1 METVFGLPAHP
12 LIIHAVTVLLPLS
25 AAGAVVIAL
34 SPTWR
39 ARIGWL
45 VVGLAGLGVV
55 AAWLAQES
63 GEVLEEA
70 IEEAEGVSPLL
81 EAHTKLGD
89 TAMFWVVPLF
99 LVVLGF
105 MAYHE
110 YRKRNSMPALTP
122 GAPIALALVAL
133 VVVASVATTVQV
145 VRIGH
150 SGAKAT
156 WEDVKIVPGAYDED
170 EEDEE
175 HEGEEHEEGEEEE
188 ALALRGS
195 APSGAI
201 R

>member
-1 METVFGLPAHP
+1 MDTIFGLPAHP
-12 LIIHAVTVLLPLS
+12 LIIHAVTVFLPL
-25 AAGAVVIAL
+25 AAVGAVVIAV

-39 ARIGWL
+39 ERIGWI
-45 VVGLAGLGVV
+45 VVGITGLGAL

-63 GEVLEEA
+63 GEALEEA
-70 IEEAEGVSPLL
+70 IEKAEGVSPLL
-81 EAHTKLGD
+81 HAHTELGD

-110 YRKRNSMPALTP
+110 YRKRNSMPALAAGSP
-122 GAPIALALVAL
+122 MALALVAL
-133 VVVASVATTVQV
+133 VVVASVATTVQI

-156 WEDVKIVPGAYDED
+156 WEDVKIEPGQDAN
-170 EEDEE
+170 
-175 HEGEEHEEGEEEE
+175 EGEEGGEEGEE
-188 ALALRGS
+188 ALALQGL
-195 APSGAI
+195 APGGAL